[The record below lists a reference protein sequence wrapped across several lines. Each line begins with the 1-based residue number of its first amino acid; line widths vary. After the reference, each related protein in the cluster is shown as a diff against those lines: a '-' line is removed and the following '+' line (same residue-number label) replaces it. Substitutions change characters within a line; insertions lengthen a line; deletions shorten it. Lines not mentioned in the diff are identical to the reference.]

1 MGTPAFSPYWILS
14 VAIFTV
20 IFALTAAFAYIKIL
34 AR

>member
-1 MGTPAFSPYWILS
+1 MGTPTFSPYWIVS
-14 VAIFTV
+14 VAIFAL